1 MIQQLPRRERERLM
15 RRKEIIAAAREV
27 FASRGFNA
35 ATLEDVAERAEFGKG
50 TLYNYFTNK
59 EALFQC
65 VLEDSFQQVQQI
77 AEEALSGERSFEEK
91 IERFIGGELG
101 YFFHNFESM
110 HLMMRESHYLRGSN
124 PMMQLLPQLLR
135 MLSETIAAE
144 QKKKRVIANA
154 GPMELAT
161 ILINLI
167 FGQFTSR
174 VYQRIFQFNSCEPPA
189 SGAECNVAEIFRG
202 MSEQEIERD
211 IVQATRLIHTVF
223 FTGVTR

>member
-15 RRKEIIAAAREV
+15 RRQEIIDAAREV
-27 FASRGFNA
+27 FARKGFNA

-59 EALFQC
+59 ESLFQS
-65 VLEDSFQQVQQI
+65 VLEDSFQQVHQI
-77 AEEALSGERSFEEK
+77 ASDALSGERTFEEK
-91 IERFIGGELG
+91 IELFIGGELG
-101 YFFHNFESM
+101 YFFRNFESM

-135 MLSETIAAE
+135 MLGDTIAAE

-174 VYQRIFQFNSCEPPA
+174 VYTRIFQFNACREANP
-189 SGAECNVAEIFRG
+189 GDECNVAEIFRD
-202 MSEQEIERD
+202 MSDQEIERD
-211 IVQATRLIHTVF
+211 IAQATKLIHTVF